1 MNFRNRN
8 NISENDSTE
17 VLSYNI
23 AIQKLFTKK
32 FELSAAQLTPSTTIP
47 LFRNICDFALLIH

>member
-23 AIQKLFTKK
+23 AIQKLFI
-32 FELSAAQLTPSTTIP
+32 ELSAAQLTPSTTIP